1 MNASLLLLALAA
13 APGARA
19 AESVRADLAQVDEL
33 YFHRDQ
39 PGNLEKSEAAL
50 DAALAKAPEDPE
62 LLWRQARGLERLG
75 EKAVEKKERLR
86 LFEAAEAAAAKAAPG
101 LPKSAEPHFWAG
113 VAMGRRG
120 ETRGVLKSLFLVSP
134 IRKEMAAAL
143 AADPRHGG
151 AHRVLGE
158 ILWQLPGFVGGDKK
172 KAVAE
177 FEESVRL
184 SPNYTANYPTLAT
197 AYVYFGRK
205 ADAAEVLK
213 KAEAIQAPDDPAAHA
228 ENLAKLKDILAK
240 ARR

>member
-1 MNASLLLLALAA
+1 MKVALLLLVLAA
-13 APGARA
+13 VPAVRA
-19 AESVRADLAQVDEL
+19 AEPARADLVEVDAL

-39 PGNLEKSEAAL
+39 PGSLEKSQAAV
-50 DAALAKAPEDPE
+50 DAALAKTPGDAE
-62 LLWRQARGLERLG
+62 LLWRQARGMVRQGER
-75 EKAVEKKERLR
+75 AAEKKEKLR
-86 LFEAAEAAAAKAAPG
+86 LYEAAETAAGKAAPG

-120 ETRGVLKSLFLVSP
+120 ETRGVLNSLFLVKP

-143 AADPRHGG
+143 AADPNHGG

-172 KAVAE
+172 GALKE

-184 SPNYTANYPTLAT
+184 SPDYTANYPALAQ
-197 AYVYFGRK
+197 AYVYFDRK
-205 ADAAEVLK
+205 AEAEAVAK
-213 KAEAIQAPDDPAAHA
+213 KAEAIQAPTDPAAHA

-240 ARR
+240 TR